1 VLSVLGKAMERCP
14 VCSAKVVTNYERE
27 EVCTQCGLVVSEVV
41 VDMGPEWRAFE
52 MNKRAR
58 AAPLKLR
65 WFHTYSQ

>member
-1 VLSVLGKAMERCP
+1 MLSVLGKAMERCP
-14 VCSAKVVTNYERE
+14 VCSTKVVTERGE
-27 EVCTQCGLVVSEVV
+27 VVCTQCGLVVSEVV
-41 VDMGPEWRAFE
+41 VDMGPEWRVFE